1 MWKSAKAALRVWPT
15 LWVKGGQV
23 ATRVRGDIRLA
34 YSEELYGPVACKKD
48 LEEVEREADDRYAGN
63 PGQRPL
69 PKTPTK
75 SLKAGSYLTAEY
87 ESGSSKFSISFIWT
101 LSDRYEFKVQRLPVR
116 KFLIVLLPLEN
127 SFFCWMIGHII
138 GRR

>member
-1 MWKSAKAALRVWPT
+1 MLTVFQNSFSFVYSLGSRQITMWKSAKAALRVWPT

-87 ESGSSKFSISFIWT
+87 ESGSSKFSISFI
-101 LSDRYEFKVQRLPVR
+101 
-116 KFLIVLLPLEN
+116 
-127 SFFCWMIGHII
+127 
-138 GRR
+138 